1 MAGTQFL
8 IFVTLFS
15 FLPSSSPLSTDSI
28 LDSTTVLSNSGYNS
42 TALTLEF
49 ASPSI
54 FPIQSPS
61 LTIFSPLESAFFES
75 GQPSLSLLQ
84 FHLSPLSLSVH
95 SLKSFPPGTK
105 IPTLL
110 PNHSIIVTSSISGS
124 MFSIN
129 GVGINGSVVYD
140 DGSLVI
146 FGIDRFL
153 DPSFEVFGSINGR
166 SIHSFGCPAL
176 KGAGGRNGTQSFE
189 EAIWVLKFKGYSA
202 MDWFLGL
209 QLGELKENT
218 RFTIFAPVDDHVR
231 KCFWVDYRSIF
242 RSHFVPCRLSKND
255 MLNLDNGV
263 FIPTYLPGFMLNMR
277 KFEEVLLPNYIKVA
291 YPDIYSDDWLVIHG
305 LPGSFEVTPISSS
318 FFPSKNLNA
327 TLAEDILLM
336 ATILLLIL

>member
-8 IFVTLFS
+8 IFLTLFS

-28 LDSTTVLSNSGYNS
+28 LDSVAVLSNSGYNS
-42 TALTLEF
+42 MALTLEF

-61 LTIFSPLESAFFES
+61 LTIFSPLDSAFSKS

-84 FHLSPLSLSVH
+84 FHFSPLSLSMH

-110 PNHSIIVTSSISGS
+110 PNRSIIVTSSISGS

-166 SIHSFGCPAL
+166 SIHNFGCPAL
-176 KGAGGRNGTQSFE
+176 GGAGGRNGTQSFE
-189 EAIWVLKFKGYSA
+189 EAIRVLKFKGYSA
-202 MDWFLGL
+202 MAWFLGL

-231 KCFWVDYRSIF
+231 KCFWADYRSIF
-242 RSHFVPCRLSKND
+242 RRHFVPCRLSKND

-263 FIPTYLPGFMLNMR
+263 FIPTYLPGFMLHMR
-277 KFEEVLLPNYIKVA
+277 KFGEVLLPNEVKVA
-291 YPDIYSDDWLVIHG
+291 YPDMYANDWLVVHG
-305 LPGSFEVTPISSS
+305 LRGSFEVTPISSS
-318 FFPSKNLNA
+318 VSSSKNV
-327 TLAEDILLM
+327 TITVTEEVVLLM
-336 ATILLLIL
+336 AFLLLF